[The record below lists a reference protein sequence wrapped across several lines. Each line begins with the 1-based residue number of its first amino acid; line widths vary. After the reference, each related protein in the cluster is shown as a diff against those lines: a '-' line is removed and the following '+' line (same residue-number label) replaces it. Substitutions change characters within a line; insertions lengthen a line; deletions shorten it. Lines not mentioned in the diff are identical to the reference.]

1 MTKALT
7 FAVLAATALAAS
19 PAQAQNRT
27 RTPPANPSAVIAA
40 EIGFARMAQEK
51 GQWTAFRT
59 HAAKDGVMFVPQ
71 MVLAQDWL
79 KNRADPPQAVN
90 WQPHIVWSSCD
101 GSLVASHGAWQGPSG
116 AGYFTTIWQRQKK
129 GEYRWVL
136 DHGDTMAFP
145 LDAPAMIQANVAE
158 CPSRDELRERARL
171 LRERRKAKP
180 APFDPARRAGES
192 DDGSLA
198 WEVTVT
204 PEGARSVSVN
214 WRKEG
219 AMGPALLQSVE
230 APPAPT
236 PAQPAR

>member
-1 MTKALT
+1 MNKMLT
-7 FAVLAATALAAS
+7 LAVLASLAAL

-40 EIGFARMAQEK
+40 EIAFARMAQEK

-79 KNRADPPQAVN
+79 KNRPDPATPVS

-101 GSLVASHGAWQGPSG
+101 GSLVAGYGAWQGPGG

-136 DHGDTMAFP
+136 DHGDSMAFP
-145 LDAPAMIQANVAE
+145 LDAPAMIQAHVAD
-158 CPSRDELRERARL
+158 CPSREDLRERTRL
-171 LRERRKAKP
+171 LRDRRKAKP
-180 APFDPARRAGES
+180 APFDSARRSGEA

-204 PEGARSVSVN
+204 PDGARTVSVT
-214 WRKEG
+214 WRKDG
-219 AMGPALLQSVE
+219 TMGPALLQSVE
-230 APPAPT
+230 APPATT
-236 PAQPAR
+236 PPQPAR